1 MGEFSALTQ
10 KTILNRFIKCVL
22 VKQIDWNTLFWLFE
36 KNWFFTFLT
45 QHCIS
50 KKQKFWKV
58 RKNELLWLIWAC
70 HRHFSRYTVFKH
82 QNWIKIIVFT
92 IFFLGYFT
100 TILLQI
106 KMAKFR
112 IKVLISEV
120 ANKTVLVFCMR
131 PNKDTTYI
139 PYLDHFSIL

>member
-10 KTILNRFIKCVL
+10 KTILNRFINCVF

-36 KNWFFTFLT
+36 KNRFFTFLT

-50 KKQKFWKV
+50 KKQKIWKV

-70 HRHFSRYTVFKH
+70 HRHFSRYRVFKG
-82 QNWIKIIVFT
+82 QNWIKIMVFT

-100 TILLQI
+100 TILLQT

-112 IKVLISEV
+112 KKVFISEV

>member
-1 MGEFSALTQ
+1 MGEFWAFIR
-10 KTILNRFIKCVL
+10 KPILNRFIKYVL

-50 KKQKFWKV
+50 KKQKFKKV
-58 RKNELLWLIWAC
+58 RKNEFLWLIWAC
-70 HRHFSRYTVFKH
+70 HRQFSRYRVFKR
-82 QNWIKIIVFT
+82 QNWIKIMVFT

-100 TILLQI
+100 TILLQT

-112 IKVLISEV
+112 KKVFISEV
-120 ANKTVLVFCMR
+120 ANKTVSVFCLS

-139 PYLDHFSIL
+139 PFLDHFSIL